1 MNCGRKNLYPH
12 SQINA
17 RAIYTDKHARAL
29 HTHKE
34 GHYYAWAGSAML
46 MSMSLAFIREKKYLA
61 WLDVEKS
68 WMLSPNFMT
77 KLLLSTVSKPFAS
90 GMAFMRGVT
99 SIYRPPFFPIYIH
112 LFALMKFRLSLR
124 QTQNITHYEHPIRWN
139 VDTHGCSHIISVIKA
154 WKLQHC
160 ISPHLSFYFYFKLC
174 QCPYLQPCDWL
185 QHTAIY
191 YLIYVKDLN
200 NKWPIKTLSFW
211 F

>member
-1 MNCGRKNLYPH
+1 MHGPFTRT
-12 SQINA
+12 SM
-17 RAIYTDKHARAL
+17 RAHCT
-29 HTHKE
+29 HTKKVIIMHEQAAPCSCRCHRHLLEK
-34 GHYYAWAGSAML
+34 
-46 MSMSLAFIREKKYLA
+46 KKYLA

-77 KLLLSTVSKPFAS
+77 KLLLSTVSFAICFRNGFYERGHFYLLSSFLPF
-90 GMAFMRGVT
+90 
-99 SIYRPPFFPIYIH
+99 YIH

-174 QCPYLQPCDWL
+174 QCPYLQACDWL
-185 QHTAIY
+185 QHTTIY